1 MECCEVAPETILG
14 PTVTNCNC
22 KQRTLMRVGEEKE
35 EGLVGQR
42 GKTSNMQMEHVYL
55 T

>member
-1 MECCEVAPETILG
+1 
-14 PTVTNCNC
+14 
-22 KQRTLMRVGEEKE
+22 MRVGEEQE

-42 GKTSNMQMEHVYL
+42 GKVSNMQMEHLYL